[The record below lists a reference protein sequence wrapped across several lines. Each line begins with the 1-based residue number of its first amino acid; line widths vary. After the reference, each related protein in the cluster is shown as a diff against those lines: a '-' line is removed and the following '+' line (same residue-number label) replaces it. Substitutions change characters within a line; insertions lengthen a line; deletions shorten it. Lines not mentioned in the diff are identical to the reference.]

1 MKTLNLSKKFTSALL
16 VIVLLQL
23 AFVVKA
29 QTNSV
34 SINYFSCNISNKVA
48 LITWQATNEENIQY
62 YEIEK
67 SSNGENFTSIA
78 SITAVGKPSTINNY
92 VQRDELMLFIGT
104 SIYYR
109 IKAVNNLG
117 SVVYIQKI
125 VVPVNQTN
133 FAEIKAWPNPCI
145 NQINIAF
152 NCTENT
158 KSVIKIVDFAG
169 KIYSTINCGVKKGQN
184 NIALNQLQSLPTGNY
199 LVLIYKGTALVETI
213 KIAKL

>member
-1 MKTLNLSKKFTSALL
+1 MKTLHLSKKFIPVLLL
-16 VIVLLQL
+16 VVLIQL
-23 AFVVKA
+23 AFDVKA

-34 SINYFSCNISNKVA
+34 TINYFSCNISNKVA
-48 LITWQATNEENIQY
+48 LITWQAKNEENIQY

-67 SSNGENFTSIA
+67 SSNGENFTTIA
-78 SITAVGKPSTINNY
+78 SIAAVGKAATLNNY

-104 SIYYR
+104 TIYYR

-117 SVVYIQKI
+117 NVVYIQKI
-125 VVPVNQTN
+125 IVAVNQTN
-133 FAEIKAWPNPCI
+133 TAEIKAWPNPCI
-145 NQINIAF
+145 NQINIAL

-169 KIYSTINCGVKKGQN
+169 KIYSTINCAVKKGQN
-184 NIALNQLQSLPTGNY
+184 NIVLSQVQSLPKGNY
-199 LVLIYKGTALVETI
+199 TVLIYIGTTQVESI